1 MSIRLDWSEPDDF
14 GQSEAKY
21 GPFTFIAWQG
31 KEYGELRM
39 IRRDNVGGIIAP
51 ISDLSLYARDIAQAK
66 YLAEN
71 MSIAL
76 LPVVEYNTFTPLYE

>member
-1 MSIRLDWSEPDDF
+1 MPTSLDWSLPDDF
-14 GQSEAKY
+14 GQCEAKY

-39 IRRDNVGGIIAP
+39 IRRDNVGGVIAP
-51 ISDLSLYARDIAQAK
+51 ISDFSIYARDIDQAK

-71 MSIAL
+71 LSIAL
-76 LPVVEYNTFTPLYE
+76 LPVVKYNTFTPLYE